1 MTEHM
6 TKEEAMKAAEQLL
19 KMFEKIDR
27 ECFEREQDTITTL
40 NIETG
45 EIIH

>member
-1 MTEHM
+1 MAKHM
-6 TKEEAMKAAEQLL
+6 TKEEATKAAEQLL

-27 ECFEREQDTITTL
+27 ECFKREQDTITTI

-45 EIIH
+45 EIIR